1 MFSLISK
8 KKGVMKPRHIL
19 IEILFIESN
28 TKLSEDL
35 FVPKLSSVKK
45 ISMILIKY
53 SNYQISR

>member
-1 MFSLISK
+1 
-8 KKGVMKPRHIL
+8 MKPRHIL